1 VQRYFFSLRI
11 ALLVIVAGVAV
22 SAIDLATRG
31 FVVVHDPRALIA
43 GAVLEDGLGAR
54 RRPLRTFARDYWAT
68 RPAFDG
74 TVRLLCRSG
83 REVLRGDVRPGEQT
97 SYTVT
102 AEDCRRGGGRYRSSG
117 ASG

>member
-1 VQRYFFSLRI
+1 MQRYFFSLRI

-31 FVVVHDPRALIA
+31 FVVVYDPRALIA
-43 GAVLEDGLGAR
+43 GAVLEDSLGAR
-54 RRPLRTFARDYWAT
+54 RRPLREFAHHYWAT

-74 TVRLLCRSG
+74 TVRLLCRTG
-83 REVLRGDVRPGEQT
+83 REVLRTDVMPGEQT

-102 AEDCRRGGGRYRSSG
+102 EEDCGRRG
-117 ASG
+117 

>member
-1 VQRYFFSLRI
+1 MQRYFFSLRI

-31 FVVVHDPRALIA
+31 FVVVYDPHALIA

-54 RRPLRTFARDYWAT
+54 RRPLRAFARDYWAT

-74 TVRLLCRSG
+74 KVRLLCRSG
-83 REVLRGDVRPGEQT
+83 REVLRADVMPGEQT
-97 SYTVT
+97 SYTVA
-102 AEDCRRGGGRYRSSG
+102 AEDCRRGR
-117 ASG
+117 

>member
-31 FVVVHDPRALIA
+31 FVVVYDPRALIA

-54 RRPLRTFARDYWAT
+54 RRPLRAFARDYWAT

-74 TVRLLCRSG
+74 QVRLLCRSG
-83 REVLRGDVRPGEQT
+83 REVLRADVVPGEQT

-102 AEDCRRGGGRYRSSG
+102 AADCRRGG
-117 ASG
+117 